1 MSVLG
6 FRLSG
11 ARVILLAGTSAGPDG
26 APAARSS
33 GSAAPASR
41 WGPAANEAVA
51 DHSVPAQGMSVV
63 PAIH

>member
-11 ARVILLAGTSAGPDG
+11 ARVVLLAPDAG
-26 APAARSS
+26 SS
-33 GSAAPASR
+33 GGAAPALR

-51 DHSVPAQGMSVV
+51 DRSLPTQGM
-63 PAIH
+63 PAAPARIH

>member
-11 ARVILLAGTSAGPDG
+11 ARVVWLAGPAAGPEV
-26 APAARSS
+26 ASAARSG

-51 DHSVPAQGMSVV
+51 DHSLPAQGMSAA
-63 PAIH
+63 PASH